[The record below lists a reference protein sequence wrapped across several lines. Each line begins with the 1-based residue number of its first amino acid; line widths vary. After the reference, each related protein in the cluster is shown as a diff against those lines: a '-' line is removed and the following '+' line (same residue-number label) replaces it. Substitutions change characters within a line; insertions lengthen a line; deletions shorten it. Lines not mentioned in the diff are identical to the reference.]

1 MVCALV
7 VPVVVMVVQCSHRMI
22 RVVVT
27 CNYVISHIVID
38 PTYQPVQSDGPTK
51 KRYMVMVNLNIQHY
65 VDLKVTELRITAMQ
79 WDTSFLR
86 QAD

>member
-1 MVCALV
+1 MGFNDNIYHGMVCALV

-38 PTYQPVQSDGPTK
+38 PTYQPIQSDGLAK
-51 KRYMVMVNLNIQHY
+51 KDISNITFFEMGNL
-65 VDLKVTELRITAMQ
+65 K
-79 WDTSFLR
+79 
-86 QAD
+86 